1 MLAGV
6 TKNIA
11 KVQGFITR
19 DKTAVTSFVPTAA
32 DVQAYIDAVDAR
44 YTASTNKL
52 DVVITEFFI
61 SLFGNGTDAYNAY
74 RRTGLPR
81 KIQPNIEE
89 KADGFIRS
97 FLYPA
102 SVTGTNPN
110 IKQKAKVTQR
120 VFWDNNP
127 ETGFPFGN

>member
-1 MLAGV
+1 
-6 TKNIA
+6 
-11 KVQGFITR
+11 
-19 DKTAVTSFVPTAA
+19 
-32 DVQAYIDAVDAR
+32 
-44 YTASTNKL
+44 
-52 DVVITEFFI
+52 VITEFFI